1 MKYLYII
8 LVILVQLVD
17 PKVYAGSVAGFGGY
31 SEVTGLI
38 ELAESVPTTIASIG
52 TSVSVTTDMVSNTI
66 LKPIATGLIN
76 VAQQQ
81 IANSIIDWV
90 NGGFEGQPLIIS
102 NPEKFI
108 LDQGRAQVKGLLDGI
123 PTDSIF
129 GDSIF
134 NNIVSQYKDGN
145 NIAKQLK
152 ALSNSDIPGI
162 IQQNLC
168 NDQTL
173 TSLATNDVTD
183 EEGNYV
189 QDEVAARKTEL
200 FNYAC
205 SGDANN
211 DPETAAK
218 IVELSTQVQAST
230 GQSLGGW
237 DEWLAVTGGQ
247 NAYTQGAKAIPIIKQ
262 ADAKKQEA
270 KKNEIFQGAG
280 PVSQTKCVEYGE
292 TPPGEDPICL
302 REETLTPGE
311 AIASSLEKAAT
322 AGLDRLTNLT
332 GEGLMSLITN
342 LALTKLTAGLNKAI
356 SGATS
361 GSNKPEVVIAKR
373 PPSKD
378 LVADPTRKRE
388 IQNPMKKQFAFS
400 ISTLNELEQLDQTY
414 LAEVNDFQNYITS
427 GKACY
432 DKLVSDGILSN
443 SSQQYTS
450 ASSFYSTRQNRV
462 NNIKA
467 IVSPEL
473 SKIAEARTFTDET
486 QTKMAASDS
495 TEEISALFDAYM
507 EKSDSEGYPQPQ
519 DLSARKVDYNK
530 NKKDS
535 ENDLSTEKHTGMN
548 MTDYQNT
555 CEQIRAS
562 SSGNNGGGDN
572 GGGNPGGA

>member
-1 MKYLYII
+1 MKFLYTLL
-8 LVILVQLVD
+8 LVCIYQISTTAQVHAGAVIGATFPQQIVQNATALVGNVSGALT
-17 PKVYAGSVAGFGGY
+17 AGN
-31 SEVTGLI
+31 T
-38 ELAESVPTTIASIG
+38 SI
-52 TSVSVTTDMVSNTI
+52 DMINNTI
-66 LKPIATGLIN
+66 VKPISTGLIN

-134 NNIVSQYKDGN
+134 NNIVTQYKDGN
-145 NIAKQLK
+145 DIAKQLK
-152 ALSNSDIPGI
+152 ALSKSNIPGL
-162 IQQNLC
+162 IQENLC

-173 TSLATNDVTD
+173 TSLAISDV
-183 EEGNYV
+183 GGGSGGYMPG
-189 QDEVAARKTEL
+189 EVATRKNEL

-205 SGDANN
+205 AGDANN

-218 IVELSTQVQAST
+218 ILELDTQVQASR
-230 GQSLGGW
+230 GESLGGM
-237 DEWLAVTGGQ
+237 DAFLAITGGD
-247 NAYTQGAKAIPIIKQ
+247 NAYTKGALAIPVVKQ
-262 ADAKKQEA
+262 AEATKQEA

-311 AIASSLEKAAT
+311 AIASSLEKAAN

-361 GSNKPEVVIAKR
+361 GSNTPEVVITRR

-378 LVADPTRKRE
+378 LVADPVRKKE
-388 IQNPMKKQFAFS
+388 IQSPMQKQFDFYS
-400 ISTLNELEQLDQTY
+400 KSLDELKTVDESY
-414 LAEVNDFQNYITS
+414 LADVNAYQSKINTGI
-427 GKACY
+427 ACY
-432 DKLVSDGILSN
+432 NGLVSDGILRN
-443 SSQQYTS
+443 SSSQYTS
-450 ASSFYSTRQNRV
+450 AQSFYNNR
-462 NNIKA
+462 NDRINRIKNA
-467 IVSPEL
+467 LNPEL
-473 SKIAEARTFTDET
+473 ASIAGAKTLIVETKNKI
-486 QTKMAASDS
+486 AASDS
-495 TEEISALFDAYM
+495 TEEISEIFNDYSS
-507 EKSDSEGYPQPQ
+507 KIDSGEYPQPTIVGTRKAEQQQ
-519 DLSARKVDYNK
+519 DQSNADQDNT
-530 NKKDS
+530 NIT
-535 ENDLSTEKHTGMN
+535 N
-548 MTDYQNT
+548 YQNT
-555 CEQIRAS
+555 CEQIRATY
-562 SSGNNGGGDN
+562 NGGGDN